1 LINSSLVK
9 EVIQKTFNRF
19 GLQIRKMDQ
28 GVSYVDPYVE
38 QCRLLENHSVE
49 VVFEV
54 GAADGRDCLRYA
66 ELFPNSQIHAFEPVP
81 ASFAKLQKQIGA
93 LEKEN
98 RIKIVNAA
106 LSDTP
111 GTAKF
116 NLARWDDASSLLQA
130 NNTGSTF
137 DEYNTMREV
146 IEVKTETIDN
156 YCHTAGI
163 DRIDLLKMDAQ
174 GAELNV
180 LKGADNVLRRFPIP
194 LIYTEVSFL
203 NIYDG
208 GAPFDVLAAHLRDKG
223 YQLHNLYGLA
233 TNQKGQLAWGDAVFV
248 HEQLLK

>member
-1 LINSSLVK
+1 MNSSIVK

-19 GLQIRKMDQ
+19 GLQIRKMDR

-38 QCRLLENHSVE
+38 QCRLLEKHSVE
-49 VVFEV
+49 VIFEV

-66 ELFPNSQIHAFEPVP
+66 ELFPNSQVHAFEPVP
-81 ASFAKLQKQIGA
+81 ASFAKLQKQIA
-93 LEKEN
+93 TVEN

-111 GTAKF
+111 GTAEF
-116 NLARWDDASSLLQA
+116 NLAQWDDASSLLPA

-137 DEYNTMREV
+137 DEYNATREV
-146 IEVKTETIDN
+146 IEVKTDTIDN
-156 YCHTAGI
+156 YCQTAGI

-180 LKGADNVLRRFPIP
+180 LKGADNMLRRFPIP

-203 NIYDG
+203 NIYEG
-208 GAPFDVLAAHLRDKG
+208 SAPFDVLTTYLRDRG
-223 YQLHNLYGLA
+223 YQLHNFYGLA
-233 TNQKGQLAWGDAVFV
+233 TNQKGQLAWGDAIFI
-248 HEQLLK
+248 HEKSIG